1 MKKLNIETIKT
12 IIITILITG
21 IIAFIGGMQYQKNQT
36 EQVKA
41 EAATIVKNVKVEVSK
56 QQRRKSGNRCYLKKP
71 QGLKPR
77 LHLKKLWRKLVQA
90 AATGFNL
97 YLKNTIGTCEL

>member
-1 MKKLNIETIKT
+1 MSSLKENKKENKKEKKMKKLNIETIKT

-21 IIAFIGGMQYQKNQT
+21 IIAFIGGMYYQKNQT

-56 QQRRKSGNRCYLKKP
+56 Q
-71 QGLKPR
+71 
-77 LHLKKLWRKLVQA
+77 
-90 AATGFNL
+90 
-97 YLKNTIGTCEL
+97 

>member
-1 MKKLNIETIKT
+1 MKKDNQSNQENKKEKTMKKLNIETIKT

-21 IIAFIGGMQYQKNQT
+21 IIAFVGGMQYQKNQT

-56 QQRRKSGNRCYLKKP
+56 Q
-71 QGLKPR
+71 
-77 LHLKKLWRKLVQA
+77 
-90 AATGFNL
+90 
-97 YLKNTIGTCEL
+97 

>member
-1 MKKLNIETIKT
+1 MSSLKENKKENNKEKKMKKFNIETIKT

-56 QQRRKSGNRCYLKKP
+56 Q
-71 QGLKPR
+71 
-77 LHLKKLWRKLVQA
+77 
-90 AATGFNL
+90 
-97 YLKNTIGTCEL
+97 

>member
-1 MKKLNIETIKT
+1 MKKDNQLNQENKKEKTMKKFNIETIKT

-21 IIAFIGGMQYQKNQT
+21 IIAFVGGMQYQKNQT

-56 QQRRKSGNRCYLKKP
+56 Q
-71 QGLKPR
+71 
-77 LHLKKLWRKLVQA
+77 
-90 AATGFNL
+90 
-97 YLKNTIGTCEL
+97 

>member
-36 EQVKA
+36 EQVKS
-41 EAATIVKNVKVEVSK
+41 EAATIVKNVKVEMSK
-56 QQRRKSGNRCYLKKP
+56 Q
-71 QGLKPR
+71 
-77 LHLKKLWRKLVQA
+77 
-90 AATGFNL
+90 
-97 YLKNTIGTCEL
+97 

>member
-1 MKKLNIETIKT
+1 VSTAGCLEEVNNKKEKKMKKLNIETIKT

-21 IIAFIGGMQYQKNQT
+21 IIAFIGGMYYQKHQT

-56 QQRRKSGNRCYLKKP
+56 Q
-71 QGLKPR
+71 
-77 LHLKKLWRKLVQA
+77 
-90 AATGFNL
+90 
-97 YLKNTIGTCEL
+97 

>member
-1 MKKLNIETIKT
+1 MSSLKENKKENNKEKKMKKFNIETIKT

-21 IIAFIGGMQYQKNQT
+21 IIAFIGGMYYQKNQT

-56 QQRRKSGNRCYLKKP
+56 Q
-71 QGLKPR
+71 
-77 LHLKKLWRKLVQA
+77 
-90 AATGFNL
+90 
-97 YLKNTIGTCEL
+97 

>member
-1 MKKLNIETIKT
+1 LKSKCQRIHRWLLRRSNNKKEKTMKKLNIETIKT
-12 IIITILITG
+12 IIITILITA

-56 QQRRKSGNRCYLKKP
+56 Q
-71 QGLKPR
+71 
-77 LHLKKLWRKLVQA
+77 
-90 AATGFNL
+90 
-97 YLKNTIGTCEL
+97 

>member
-1 MKKLNIETIKT
+1 MKKDNQLNKENKKENKMKKLNIETIKT

-21 IIAFIGGMQYQKNQT
+21 IIAFIGGMYYQKNQT

-56 QQRRKSGNRCYLKKP
+56 Q
-71 QGLKPR
+71 
-77 LHLKKLWRKLVQA
+77 
-90 AATGFNL
+90 
-97 YLKNTIGTCEL
+97 

>member
-1 MKKLNIETIKT
+1 MKKDNQLSQENKKEKKMKKLNIETIKT

-56 QQRRKSGNRCYLKKP
+56 Q
-71 QGLKPR
+71 
-77 LHLKKLWRKLVQA
+77 
-90 AATGFNL
+90 
-97 YLKNTIGTCEL
+97 

>member
-1 MKKLNIETIKT
+1 MKKDNQLNQENKKENKMKKFNVETIKT

-21 IIAFIGGMQYQKNQT
+21 IIAFIGGMYYQKNQT

-56 QQRRKSGNRCYLKKP
+56 Q
-71 QGLKPR
+71 
-77 LHLKKLWRKLVQA
+77 
-90 AATGFNL
+90 
-97 YLKNTIGTCEL
+97 

>member
-1 MKKLNIETIKT
+1 MKKDNQLNQENKKEKKMKKLNIETIKT

-21 IIAFIGGMQYQKNQT
+21 IIAFIGGMYYQKNQT

-56 QQRRKSGNRCYLKKP
+56 Q
-71 QGLKPR
+71 
-77 LHLKKLWRKLVQA
+77 
-90 AATGFNL
+90 
-97 YLKNTIGTCEL
+97 

>member
-12 IIITILITG
+12 IIITILIIG
-21 IIAFIGGMQYQKNQT
+21 IIAFIGGMYYQKNQT

-56 QQRRKSGNRCYLKKP
+56 Q
-71 QGLKPR
+71 
-77 LHLKKLWRKLVQA
+77 
-90 AATGFNL
+90 
-97 YLKNTIGTCEL
+97 

>member
-1 MKKLNIETIKT
+1 MKKDNQLNQENKKENKMKKLNIETIKT

-21 IIAFIGGMQYQKNQT
+21 IIAFIGGMYYQKNQT

-56 QQRRKSGNRCYLKKP
+56 Q
-71 QGLKPR
+71 
-77 LHLKKLWRKLVQA
+77 
-90 AATGFNL
+90 
-97 YLKNTIGTCEL
+97 

>member
-1 MKKLNIETIKT
+1 MSSLKENKKENNKEKKMKKFNIETIKT

-21 IIAFIGGMQYQKNQT
+21 IIAFIGGMQYQKHQT

-56 QQRRKSGNRCYLKKP
+56 Q
-71 QGLKPR
+71 
-77 LHLKKLWRKLVQA
+77 
-90 AATGFNL
+90 
-97 YLKNTIGTCEL
+97 

>member
-1 MKKLNIETIKT
+1 MKKDNQLNQENKKENKMKKFNVETIKT

-21 IIAFIGGMQYQKNQT
+21 IIAFVGGMQYQKNQT

-56 QQRRKSGNRCYLKKP
+56 Q
-71 QGLKPR
+71 
-77 LHLKKLWRKLVQA
+77 
-90 AATGFNL
+90 
-97 YLKNTIGTCEL
+97 

>member
-1 MKKLNIETIKT
+1 MSSLKENKKENNKEKKMKKFNIETIKT

-21 IIAFIGGMQYQKNQT
+21 IVAFIGGMYYQKNQT

-56 QQRRKSGNRCYLKKP
+56 Q
-71 QGLKPR
+71 
-77 LHLKKLWRKLVQA
+77 
-90 AATGFNL
+90 
-97 YLKNTIGTCEL
+97 

>member
-1 MKKLNIETIKT
+1 MKKDNQSNRENKKENKMKKLNIETIKT

-36 EQVKA
+36 EQVKT

-56 QQRRKSGNRCYLKKP
+56 Q
-71 QGLKPR
+71 
-77 LHLKKLWRKLVQA
+77 
-90 AATGFNL
+90 
-97 YLKNTIGTCEL
+97 

>member
-1 MKKLNIETIKT
+1 MKKDNQLSQENKKEKKMKKLNIETIKT

-41 EAATIVKNVKVEVSK
+41 EAATIVKNIKVEVSK
-56 QQRRKSGNRCYLKKP
+56 Q
-71 QGLKPR
+71 
-77 LHLKKLWRKLVQA
+77 
-90 AATGFNL
+90 
-97 YLKNTIGTCEL
+97 

>member
-21 IIAFIGGMQYQKNQT
+21 IIAFVSGMYYQKHQA
-36 EQVKA
+36 EEVKT

-56 QQRRKSGNRCYLKKP
+56 Q
-71 QGLKPR
+71 
-77 LHLKKLWRKLVQA
+77 
-90 AATGFNL
+90 
-97 YLKNTIGTCEL
+97 